1 MLATLQ
7 IIEDENQLVY
17 YLRDNVMAKL
27 KKLVSYTK
35 VIGSLTEIPEVDDES
50 NCEMES
56 QEKVDISFEEV
67 FLLRLTFEIN
77 SSTAG

>member
-27 KKLVSYTK
+27 KKLVSFTK

-56 QEKVDISFEEV
+56 
-67 FLLRLTFEIN
+67 
-77 SSTAG
+77 